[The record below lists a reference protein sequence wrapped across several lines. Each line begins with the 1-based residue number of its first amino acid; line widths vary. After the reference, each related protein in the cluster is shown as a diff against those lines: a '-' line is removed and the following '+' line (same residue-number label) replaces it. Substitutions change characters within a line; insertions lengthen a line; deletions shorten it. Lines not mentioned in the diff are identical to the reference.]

1 MKTLLTILVTSVAL
15 LTGVSLAYAQVPQKF
30 NYQAVCRDNSG
41 NVLADQPVVLLMTIR
56 QSFPGGTILYKETH
70 SVVTNNFGLVN
81 IAIGGGM
88 VVLGVFSDI
97 PWGSGDKYLEIEIDA
112 GSGFHSI
119 GTTQLLSVPY
129 ALFAGTAESV
139 SEEKHYVGELY
150 GGGVVFWVDHTGQH
164 GLIINMID
172 LSVTQVWSNVTTA
185 YIETTNDWDGLTNT
199 SNIVGQFGH
208 TASAAQLCIEY
219 INLDYGTGVYS
230 DWYLPSISELNHV
243 WNNLFEVQKALT
255 IDGNAATTTLSTNN
269 SCWSSTEYNGNYA
282 WYFSFR
288 SGDPDYYNK
297 GYATRVR
304 AVRAF

>member
-1 MKTLLTILVTSVAL
+1 
-15 LTGVSLAYAQVPQKF
+15 
-30 NYQAVCRDNSG
+30 
-41 NVLADQPVVLLMTIR
+41 
-56 QSFPGGTILYKETH
+56 
-70 SVVTNNFGLVN
+70 
-81 IAIGGGM
+81 M

-97 PWGSGDKYLEIEIDA
+97 PWGGGDKYLEIEIDA

-119 GTTQLLSVPY
+119 GTTQLLSVHY

-172 LSVTQVWSNVTTA
+172 LSVTQVWSNVTSA
-185 YIETTNDWDGLTNT
+185 FIETTNDWDGLTNT

-230 DWYLPSISELNHV
+230 DWYLPSIGELNHV

-255 IDGNAATTTLSTNN
+255 IDGNAATTTLARVPSY
-269 SCWSSTEYNGNYA
+269 WSSSEYSSSLA

-288 SGDPDYYNK
+288 NGDAENYNK
-297 GYATRVR
+297 SYAAFVR